1 MASTKKSSKESI
13 KEYVIIAAGVLVI
26 ITMVLYTCVA
36 TPLSQDKSQERPLSM
51 IDESG
56 TSFADPENSAVYE
69 NREPGEEGSKE
80 AGTIIPFEQL
90 DDRIGAEHT
99 STSLDMYAPDEQSN
113 SSSTKEE
120 KEVYAGLKKVYEILN
135 IVERVCQK
143 EVDALKEMNAAA
155 DLIYNI
161 FLRASE
167 KLAEDKKKYE
177 ECNNEYTMIS
187 EKKDVISEKI
197 KYCNIGNPFG
207 ILTGIYNE
215 YSMQI
220 KEINTLYEGL
230 NNLEKEKK
238 CRDDIYKEA
247 LDYKK
252 ELENN
257 MQNSRKDLLKY
268 HTHVIEVERKLSDVN
283 KCILENNKKTYA
295 RDVLLCLVR
304 GKEAEHFKENE
315 KEIKPLAEIIELHR
329 ARMECI
335 KEGCAMLNTMH
346 NLQKDIISAAGEVYS
361 AYKAFDAIKSAGER
375 QDIAL
380 NIIVRVLYK
389 VQEELKGCSSK
400 INKSRHETLV

>member
-1 MASTKKSSKESI
+1 MASKGYI
-13 KEYVIIAAGVLVI
+13 KVYAIIAAGVLLI
-26 ITMVLYTCVA
+26 IAMVLYKCLA
-36 TPLSQDKSQERPLSM
+36 ISSYQEKSQEDQLSTRSELG
-51 IDESG
+51 I
-56 TSFADPENSAVYE
+56 SFTDSENSVVYE
-69 NREPGEEGSKE
+69 NRGPGKEKSKE
-80 AGTIIPFEQL
+80 AEEKASTRIPVVQVSNSLSARSTFLLLEEAAS
-90 DDRIGAEHT
+90 DEH
-99 STSLDMYAPDEQSN
+99 SN

-120 KEVYAGLKKVYEILN
+120 EVYAMMKKLYEILN
-135 IVERVCQK
+135 IVEKVCQK
-143 EVDALKEMNAAA
+143 ETDPLKEMNAAA

-161 FLRASE
+161 FLRTSE

-187 EKKDVISEKI
+187 EKKDAISEKI

-220 KEINTLYEGL
+220 KEINTLYKGL
-230 NNLEKEKK
+230 NNLAEEEKCKN
-238 CRDDIYKEA
+238 DIYKEA

-257 MQNSRKDLLKY
+257 MQESRKDLLKY
-268 HTHVIEVERKLSDVN
+268 HTHVVEVERKLSDLN

-295 RDVLLCLVR
+295 RDMLLCLVR

-335 KEGCAMLNTMH
+335 KEGRAMLNTMH
-346 NLQKDIISAAGEVYS
+346 SLQNDIISAVTEVYS
-361 AYKAFDAIKSAGER
+361 TYKAFDAIKSACER
-375 QDIAL
+375 QNIAL

-389 VQEELKGCSSK
+389 VQEELKECSSK
-400 INKSRHETLV
+400 INKPRLETLV

>member
-167 KLAEDKKKYE
+167 K
-177 ECNNEYTMIS
+177 
-187 EKKDVISEKI
+187 
-197 KYCNIGNPFG
+197 
-207 ILTGIYNE
+207 
-215 YSMQI
+215 
-220 KEINTLYEGL
+220 
-230 NNLEKEKK
+230 
-238 CRDDIYKEA
+238 
-247 LDYKK
+247 
-252 ELENN
+252 
-257 MQNSRKDLLKY
+257 
-268 HTHVIEVERKLSDVN
+268 
-283 KCILENNKKTYA
+283 
-295 RDVLLCLVR
+295 
-304 GKEAEHFKENE
+304 
-315 KEIKPLAEIIELHR
+315 
-329 ARMECI
+329 
-335 KEGCAMLNTMH
+335 
-346 NLQKDIISAAGEVYS
+346 
-361 AYKAFDAIKSAGER
+361 
-375 QDIAL
+375 
-380 NIIVRVLYK
+380 
-389 VQEELKGCSSK
+389 
-400 INKSRHETLV
+400 